1 MTGPVPSGAY
11 RRRIRVVIDGPGS
24 VAGGLEDDFHYFQV
38 QMRHDAGH
46 VTAMEA
52 TSKRW
57 PWTTCPGAAEPLR
70 ALVGMPLSPR
80 CLAVGDWVDPRQ
92 NCTHM
97 FDLAGLAVAHAARGG
112 PGGTVRQYDVAVPYG
127 AQGRR
132 RTDVQLR
139 RDGDLM
145 LTWTLEGM
153 ACVDPPPYSEVR
165 WRGGFLRWAD
175 EHLDPDVAEAAIV
188 LRRACDIGM
197 GRGMDLDAI
206 PNALDLLDTQGRIC
220 HTMQP
225 GIVERARRN
234 RGTTRDYDGR
244 VDELLADGP

>member
-1 MTGPVPSGAY
+1 MSGPVRSGAY
-11 RRRIRVVIDGPGS
+11 RRRIRVVIDSPGT

-38 QMRHDAGH
+38 QVRHDAEH
-46 VTAMEA
+46 VTAVDA
-52 TSKRW
+52 NSRRW
-57 PWTTCPGAAEPLR
+57 PWTTCPGAADPLR
-70 ALVGMPLSPR
+70 ALAGMPLSRR
-80 CLAVGDWVDPRQ
+80 CLAVGDWTDPRQ

-97 FDLAGLAVAHAARGG
+97 FDLAGLAIAHAARGG
-112 PGGTVRQYDVAVPYG
+112 AVGTTRQYDVAIPFG
-127 AQGRR
+127 AQGGR
-132 RTDVQLR
+132 RTNVELW
-139 RDGDLM
+139 RDGEST

-153 ACVDPPPYSEVR
+153 TCIDPPPYSEVR

-175 EHLDPDVAEAAIV
+175 EALDPDTAEAAIV

-206 PNALDLLDTQGRIC
+206 PNAVDILDTQGRIC

-225 GIVERARRN
+225 GTVEVAQRN

>member
-1 MTGPVPSGAY
+1 MSEPVRHGAF
-11 RRRIRVVIDGPGS
+11 RRRIRVVIDAPGS

-38 QMRHDAGH
+38 QVRHDAGQ

-52 TSKRW
+52 SSRRW

-70 ALVGMPLSPR
+70 ALVGMPVSPR
-80 CLAVGDWVDPRQ
+80 CLAVGDWTDPRQ

-97 FDLAGLAVAHAARGG
+97 FDLAGLAVAHAERGG
-112 PGGTVRQYDVAVPYG
+112 PIGTTRQYDVEIPFG
-127 AQGRR
+127 AQGRD
-132 RTDVQLR
+132 RTAVRLW
-139 RDGDLM
+139 RDGQLT
-145 LTWTLEGM
+145 LTWTLEGL

-175 EHLDPDVAEAAIV
+175 EHLDVDTAEAAIV

-206 PNALDLLDTQGRIC
+206 PNALDILDTQGRIC

-225 GIVERARRN
+225 GIVEQAQRN
-234 RGTTRDYDGR
+234 RGTIRDYDGR

>member
-1 MTGPVPSGAY
+1 MSGPVPFGDY

-38 QMRHDAGH
+38 QIRHDGGH
-46 VTAMEA
+46 VVAVDA
-52 TSKRW
+52 TSRRW

-70 ALVGMPLSPR
+70 ALAGMPLSRR
-80 CLAVGDWVDPRQ
+80 CLAVGDWTDPRQ

-112 PGGTVRQYDVAVPYG
+112 EVGATRQYDVAIPFG
-127 AQGRR
+127 AQTGPRR
-132 RTDVQLR
+132 VVRLW
-139 RDGDLM
+139 RDGEPTLD
-145 LTWTLEGM
+145 WTLEGM
-153 ACVDPPPYSEVR
+153 RCVDPPPYSEVR
-165 WRGGFLRWAD
+165 WRGGFLKWAD
-175 EHLDPDVAEAAIV
+175 QTLDPDAAEAAIV

-206 PNALDLLDTQGRIC
+206 PKAVDILDTQGRIC

-225 GIVERARRN
+225 GVVEVAERN
-234 RGTTRDYDGR
+234 VGTIRDYDGR
-244 VDELLADGP
+244 VNELLADGP